1 MSDGSGPNELCIFT
15 AVKGGRLY
23 EHIVKAEPR
32 TENRTVR
39 SLVFVVTNSP
49 ESIRL

>member
-1 MSDGSGPNELCIFT
+1 MLDGSGPNELCIFT

-32 TENRTVR
+32 TENRTVL
-39 SLVFVVTNSP
+39 SLVLFLINSL